1 MKLRKTSLRSTPGAC
16 WRCCGWDCLEAPKPK
31 VILRSREDRLLS
43 PHREMSAVHG
53 RHPSGAQPSMQA
65 AAMASTCPL
74 LPMALPA
81 AEGLHRAAASGSWH
95 VMGLG
100 EKLPWGGGM
109 SVMTSIPLLACSC
122 PFKTHMT
129 FSHQQKENY
138 TSLGSG
144 LKQSSAGGTK
154 CI

>member
-1 MKLRKTSLRSTPGAC
+1 MPGARQRC
-16 WRCCGWDCLEAPKPK
+16 WGWDCLEAPKPK

-53 RHPSGAQPSMQA
+53 RHRSSAQPSVQT

-74 LPMALPA
+74 LPVALPA
-81 AEGLHRAAASGSWH
+81 AEGPHRAAASSSWH
-95 VMGLG
+95 VTGLG
-100 EKLPWGGGM
+100 EKLLRGGGT
-109 SVMTSIPLLACSC
+109 SAMTSIPLPACSC

-129 FSHQQKENY
+129 FSHQPKENY
-138 TSLGSG
+138 ASPGSG

>member
-1 MKLRKTSLRSTPGAC
+1 MLALLRLGLLRGTKTEGHSALSGGPLAVSTQGDVSCPWETSE
-16 WRCCGWDCLEAPKPK
+16 WRAALDAG
-31 VILRSREDRLLS
+31 SS
-43 PHREMSAVHG
+43 HG
-53 RHPSGAQPSMQA
+53 QH
-65 AAMASTCPL
+65 
-74 LPMALPA
+74 LPA
-81 AEGLHRAAASGSWH
+81 AAHGAARSRGAAQSCRQRFVARYGS
-95 VMGLG
+95 G